1 MRIFLLARHGR
12 SLFNVD
18 GVVNGDPALDRGL
31 SDAGRANALAM
42 RDQIAAFDIDLAV
55 TSEFPR
61 AQETAAIALGDRDVP
76 RLVLADLNDVRI
88 GELEGKP
95 LADYRA
101 WKRQHDRTDRFPGG
115 ETLAEAAVRYARGY
129 RTVLARPEESI
140 LVLCHEIPVRY
151 AVNAAGGSSHLDGPA
166 HDIPNAVPY
175 VFGEQQLGTAAT
187 RIDELAAV
195 DA

>member
-12 SLFNVD
+12 SLLNIQ
-18 GVVNGDPALDRGL
+18 GVVNGNPALDLGL
-31 SDAGRANALAM
+31 SDDGRANAEAM
-42 RDQIAAFDIDLAV
+42 RQQIAAFDIDLAV

-61 AQETAAIALGDRDVP
+61 AQETATIALGDRDVP

-88 GELEGKP
+88 GELEGKL

-101 WKRQHDRTDRFPGG
+101 WKREHHRTDRFPGG

-129 RTVLARPEESI
+129 RTVLARPEQSI

-151 AVNAAGGSSHLDGPA
+151 AVNAAGGSSHLDGPT

-175 VFGEQQLGTAAT
+175 LFGEHQLETAAG
-187 RIDELAAV
+187 RIDQLAAV
-195 DA
+195 EA